1 MRGSFQYICL
11 LITSLLLS
19 LTVCEKSVTY
29 PINNIRSSEKKLA
42 QAGNQTPEQ
51 RITDAVYLNQEGYD
65 LYQRGET
72 KSALDKY
79 NQALVIFR
87 QVGARA
93 GEGNS
98 LNFIGE
104 VYLTLGENDQ
114 ALHFFQQALVVFRTL
129 GKLPDFDRASEGY
142 TLQYIGKVYDQKREY
157 DQSLVSYQQALTI
170 FQELIK
176 IKKGNRDSLLTS
188 EQYTLNPMGAI
199 NFKLGNYQQSLK
211 IYNQLSAIYQEQD
224 DRIGEVKNLNNLGVT
239 YANLSEYSQAFAAYQ
254 EALTKI
260 KLISDCSHQN
270 PNLSLCYGG
279 DEAAIRN
286 NLATLYFSIG
296 QYDQA
301 LDFSQQASVIYQ
313 KNLGRDYQ
321 GLKPQDFQLLHD
333 VLGKSSLN
341 STFVHQSLAIRAG
354 VGNAFSAES
363 MVRQG
368 EAVNLNNLG
377 QIYSNQGDNKQ
388 ALTLYQQA
396 LSIYKEI
403 DNSLGVAITLNNIA
417 QIVTNLGQYDQAVS
431 FNQQA
436 LAIYQKVKD
445 KAGIGVTL
453 TNIGQIYQKQ
463 GKFTESLDSLNQA
476 LVIQKAIGD
485 RASIAITL
493 RIIGLNQLQTNK
505 INEGILNLTES
516 LKVIESLRPGLND
529 ASKISMFESQN
540 ISYKLLEKALI
551 THKQPNQAL
560 EVSERGRARAFVEL
574 LAQRLANEETPNS
587 SSKQAT
593 IKPPTIAEIQKIAAL
608 EQATLVEY
616 SLNSDQEL
624 YIWVIKPT
632 GEITF
637 RKVELNAFKNIANK
651 EQISSLDIKK
661 LVIDARNSL
670 FFPVASRSKSK
681 FEELHQLLIQPIADL
696 LPTNPQDLVIF
707 IPQQSLFLL
716 PFSALIDAD
725 GKYLIEKHTI
735 LTAPSIQVLDLT
747 HQQKQKNQQI
757 NPQNT
762 LIVGIPR
769 HSVIVGNPT
778 MPSLPPKLGELPVRL
793 NALPGAELEAEAVAQ
808 VLKNPAIIGNQ
819 ATKQAVVQQMLNS
832 KIIHLATHGLLDD
845 IGKKGLLG
853 AIALAPFNNDD
864 GLLTA
869 SEILNLKL
877 NADLVVLSACNTG
890 RGRITGDGVVGLSR
904 SFISAGTSSIIVSL
918 WAIPD
923 DSTAVLMPEFYT
935 QLQQNSN
942 KAEALRQAM
951 LITMKK
957 YPNPKDWA
965 AFTLIGE
972 AQ

>member
-1 MRGSFQYICL
+1 MRWSFQYICL
-11 LITSLLLS
+11 LITTLLLC
-19 LTVCEKSVTY
+19 LTVSGKSVSY
-29 PINNIRSSEKKLA
+29 PINNIISSPQKLA
-42 QAGNQTPEQ
+42 QAANSTLEQ
-51 RITDAVYLNQEGYD
+51 KITDAVYLNQEGYD
-65 LYQRGET
+65 LYQRAEAE
-72 KSALDKY
+72 SALDKY

-98 LNFIGE
+98 LNYIGE
-104 VYLTLGENDQ
+104 VYLALGKYDR
-114 ALHFFQQALVVFRTL
+114 ALHYFQQALVIFKTL
-129 GKLPDFDRASEGY
+129 GKLPDFDRAYEGY
-142 TLQYIGKVYDQKREY
+142 TLQYLGEVYDRKRDY
-157 DQSLVSYQQALTI
+157 DRALASYQQALTI

-176 IKKGNRDSLLTS
+176 IKKGDRDSFLTS
-188 EQYTLNPMGAI
+188 EKYTLNPMGAI
-199 NFKLGNYQQSLK
+199 YFKLGNYQQSLK
-211 IYNQLSAIYQEQD
+211 IYKQLSAIYQEQN
-224 DRIGEVKNLNNLGVT
+224 DRIGEVQNLNNLGVT
-239 YANLSEYSQAFAAYQ
+239 YANLSEYGQALAAYQ

-270 PNLSLCYGG
+270 PNNSLCYGG

-286 NLATLYFSIG
+286 NLAALYFSLG
-296 QYDQA
+296 QYEQA
-301 LDFSQQASVIYQ
+301 LDFAQQASVIYQ
-313 KNLGRDYQ
+313 KNIGRDYQ

-333 VLGKSSLN
+333 ILGKSSLN
-341 STFVHQSLAIRAG
+341 PAFVRQSSAIRAG

-377 QIYSNQGDNKQ
+377 QIYSNQGNDKQ

-396 LSIYKEI
+396 LSIYQEI
-403 DNSLGVAITLNNIA
+403 NNSLGVAITLNNIA
-417 QIVTNLGQYDQAVS
+417 QIYTNLGQYDLAVK

-436 LAIYQKVKD
+436 LAIYQKEED

-453 TNIGQIYQKQ
+453 TNMGQIYQKQ
-463 GKFTESLDSLNQA
+463 GKFTQSLDSLNQA
-476 LVIQKAIGD
+476 LVIQKTIGD

-493 RIIGLNQLQTNK
+493 RIIGLNQLETNK
-505 INEGILNLTES
+505 INEAIVSLTES
-516 LKVIESLRPGLND
+516 IKVIESLHPGLND
-529 ASKISMFESQN
+529 ANKISMFESHN
-540 ISYKLLEKALI
+540 LSYKLLQKALI
-551 THKQPNQAL
+551 TQKQPNQAL

-574 LAQRLANEETPNS
+574 LSQRLANEETPNS
-587 SSKQAT
+587 SSQQGT
-593 IKPPTIAEIQKIAAL
+593 IKPPTIAEIQKIAAV

-616 SLNSDQEL
+616 SLISDREL

-632 GEITF
+632 GEITL
-637 RKVELNAFKNIANK
+637 RQVDLNAFKNPANK
-651 EQISSLDIKK
+651 EEISGLDIKK
-661 LVIDARNSL
+661 LVINARNSL
-670 FFPVASRSKSK
+670 FSAGASQTKPQLQQ
-681 FEELHQLLIQPIADL
+681 LHQIFIQPIADL
-696 LPTNPQDLVIF
+696 LPNNPQDLVIL
-707 IPQQSLFLL
+707 IPQHSLFLL
-716 PFSALIDAD
+716 PFYALIDPD

-747 HQQKQKNQQI
+747 HQQKQKNQRI

-762 LIVGIPR
+762 L
-769 HSVIVGNPT
+769 IVGNPT
-778 MPSLPPKLGELPVRL
+778 MPSLPPKLGGLPVQL
-793 NALPGAELEAEAVAQ
+793 EALPGAELEAEAVAQ
-808 VLKNPAIIGNQ
+808 ILKTQAIIGSQ
-819 ATKQAVVQQMLNS
+819 ATKQAIVQQMLNS

-845 IGKKGLLG
+845 IGKKGLPG

-869 SEILNLKL
+869 YEILNLKF

-918 WAIPD
+918 WSIPD
-923 DSTAVLMPEFYT
+923 DTTAVLMPEFYR

-957 YPNPKDWA
+957 YPNPQDWA

>member
-1 MRGSFQYICL
+1 MRWSFPYICL
-11 LITSLLLS
+11 LITTLLLC
-19 LTVCEKSVTY
+19 LTVSGKSVSY
-29 PINNIRSSEKKLA
+29 PINNIISSPQKLA
-42 QAGNQTPEQ
+42 QAANSTLEQ
-51 RITDAVYLNQEGYD
+51 KITDAVYLNQEGYD
-65 LYQRGET
+65 LYQRAEAEA
-72 KSALDKY
+72 ALDKY

-98 LNFIGE
+98 LNYIGE
-104 VYLTLGENDQ
+104 VYLAIGKYDR
-114 ALHFFQQALVVFRTL
+114 ALDYFQQALVIFKTL

-142 TLQYIGKVYDQKREY
+142 TLQYLGEVYDRKRDY
-157 DQSLVSYQQALTI
+157 DQALASYQQALTI

-176 IKKGNRDSLLTS
+176 IKKGERDSFLTT
-188 EQYTLNPMGAI
+188 EKYTLNPMGAI
-199 NFKLGNYQQSLK
+199 YFKLGNYKQSLK
-211 IYNQLSAIYQEQD
+211 IYKQLSAIYQEQT
-224 DRIGEVKNLNNLGVT
+224 DRIGEVQNLNNLGVT
-239 YANLSEYSQAFAAYQ
+239 YANLSEYSQALAAYQ

-270 PNLSLCYGG
+270 PNNSLCYGG

-286 NLATLYFSIG
+286 NLATLYFSLG
-296 QYDQA
+296 QYEQA
-301 LDFSQQASVIYQ
+301 LDFAQQASVIYQ
-313 KNLGRDYQ
+313 KNIGKDYQ

-333 VLGKSSLN
+333 ILGKSALN
-341 STFVHQSLAIRAG
+341 PAFVRQSLAIRAG

-377 QIYSNQGDNKQ
+377 QIYSNQGNDKQ

-396 LSIYKEI
+396 LSIYQEI
-403 DNSLGVAITLNNIA
+403 NKSLGVAITLNNIA
-417 QIVTNLGQYDQAVS
+417 QIYTNLGQYDLALN

-436 LAIYQKVKD
+436 LAIYQKEED

-453 TNIGQIYQKQ
+453 TNMGQIYQKQ
-463 GKFTESLDSLNQA
+463 GKFTQSLDSLNQA
-476 LVIQKAIGD
+476 LVIQKTIGD

-493 RIIGLNQLQTNK
+493 RIIGLNQLETKK
-505 INEGILNLTES
+505 INEAIVSLTES
-516 LKVIESLRPGLND
+516 IKVIESLHPGLND
-529 ASKISMFESQN
+529 ANKISMFESQN
-540 ISYKLLEKALI
+540 LSYKLLQKALI
-551 THKQPNQAL
+551 TQKQPNQAL

-574 LAQRLANEETPNS
+574 LSQRLANEETPNS
-587 SSKQAT
+587 SSQQGT
-593 IKPPTIAEIQKIAAL
+593 IKPPTIAEIQKIAAV

-616 SLNSDQEL
+616 SLISNREL

-632 GEITF
+632 GEITL
-637 RKVELNAFKNIANK
+637 RQVNLTAFENLANK
-651 EQISSLDIKK
+651 EQISGLDLNN

-670 FFPVASRSKSK
+670 FASASQTKPK
-681 FEELHQLLIQPIADL
+681 LQQLHQIFIQPIADL
-696 LPTNPQDLVIF
+696 LPNNPQDLVIL
-707 IPQQSLFLL
+707 IPQHSLFLL
-716 PFSALIDAD
+716 PFSALIDPD

-747 HQQKQKNQQI
+747 HQQKQKNQRI

-762 LIVGIPR
+762 LIVG
-769 HSVIVGNPT
+769 NPI
-778 MPSLPPKLGELPVRL
+778 MPSLPPKLGGLPVQL
-793 NALPGAELEAEAVAQ
+793 AALPGAELEAEAVAQ
-808 VLKNPAIIGNQ
+808 VLKTPAIIGSQ
-819 ATKQAVVQQMLNS
+819 ATKQAIVQQMLNS

-845 IGKKGLLG
+845 IGKKGLPG

-869 SEILNLKL
+869 YEILNLKL

-918 WAIPD
+918 WSIPD
-923 DSTAVLMPEFYT
+923 DTTAVLMPEFYR

-951 LITMKK
+951 FITIKK

>member
-1 MRGSFQYICL
+1 MRWSFQYICL
-11 LITSLLLS
+11 LITTLLLC
-19 LTVCEKSVTY
+19 LTVSGKSVSY
-29 PINNIRSSEKKLA
+29 PINNIISSPQKLA
-42 QAGNQTPEQ
+42 QAANSTREQ
-51 RITDAVYLNQEGYD
+51 KIIDAVYLNQEGYD
-65 LYQRGET
+65 LYQRAEAE
-72 KSALDKY
+72 SALDKY

-98 LNFIGE
+98 LNYLGQ
-104 VYLTLGENDQ
+104 VYLSLGKYDR
-114 ALHFFQQALVVFRTL
+114 ALHYFQQALVIFKTL
-129 GKLPDFDRASEGY
+129 GKLPEFERASEGY
-142 TLQYIGKVYDQKREY
+142 TLLYIGEVYDRKRDY
-157 DQSLVSYQQALTI
+157 DRALASYQQALTI

-176 IKKGNRDSLLTS
+176 IKKGDRDSFLTS
-188 EQYTLNPMGAI
+188 EEYTLNPMGAI
-199 NFKLGNYQQSLK
+199 YFKLGNYKQSLK
-211 IYNQLSAIYQEQD
+211 IYKQLSAINQEQD
-224 DRIGEVKNLNNLGVT
+224 DRIGEVQNLNNLGVT
-239 YANLSEYSQAFAAYQ
+239 YANLSEYGQALAAYQ

-260 KLISDCSHQN
+260 KLISDCFEQN
-270 PNLSLCYGG
+270 PNNSLCYGG

-286 NLATLYFSIG
+286 NLAALYFSLG
-296 QYDQA
+296 QYEQA
-301 LDFSQQASVIYQ
+301 LDFAQQASVIYQ
-313 KNLGRDYQ
+313 KNIGRDNQ

-333 VLGKSSLN
+333 ILGKSSLN
-341 STFVHQSLAIRAG
+341 PAFVRQSLAIRAG

-377 QIYSNQGDNKQ
+377 KIYSNQGNDKQ

-396 LSIYKEI
+396 LSIYQEI
-403 DNSLGVAITLNNIA
+403 NNSLGVAITLNNIA
-417 QIVTNLGQYDQAVS
+417 QIYTNLGQYDLAVN

-436 LAIYQKVKD
+436 LAIYQKEED

-463 GKFTESLDSLNQA
+463 GKFTQSLDSLNQA
-476 LVIQKAIGD
+476 LVIQKTIGD

-493 RIIGLNQLQTNK
+493 RIIGLNLLETNK
-505 INEGILNLTES
+505 INEAIVSLTES
-516 LKVIESLRPGLND
+516 IKVIESLHPGLND
-529 ASKISMFESQN
+529 ANKISMFESHN
-540 ISYKLLEKALI
+540 LSYKLLQKALI
-551 THKQPNQAL
+551 TQKQPNQAL

-574 LAQRLANEETPNS
+574 LSQRLANEETPNS
-587 SSKQAT
+587 SSQQGT
-593 IKPPTIAEIQKIAAL
+593 IKPPTIAEIQKIAAV

-616 SLNSDQEL
+616 SLISDREL

-632 GEITF
+632 GEITL
-637 RKVELNAFKNIANK
+637 RQVDLNAFKNPANK
-651 EQISSLDIKK
+651 EEISDLDIKK

-670 FFPVASRSKSK
+670 FSPGASQTKPQLQQ
-681 FEELHQLLIQPIADL
+681 LHQIFIQPIADL
-696 LPTNPQDLVIF
+696 LPNNPQDLVIL
-707 IPQQSLFLL
+707 IPQHSLFLL
-716 PFSALIDAD
+716 PFYALIDPD

-747 HQQKQKNQQI
+747 HQQKQKNQRI

-762 LIVGIPR
+762 L
-769 HSVIVGNPT
+769 IVGNPT
-778 MPSLPPKLGELPVRL
+778 MPSLPHKLGDLPVQL
-793 NALPGAELEAEAVAQ
+793 DALPGAELEAEAVAQ
-808 VLKNPAIIGNQ
+808 VLKTQAIIGSQ
-819 ATKQAVVQQMLNS
+819 ATKQAIVQQMLNS
-832 KIIHLATHGLLDD
+832 KIIHLATHGLLND
-845 IGKKGLLG
+845 IGKKGLPG

-869 SEILNLKL
+869 YEILNLKL

-918 WAIPD
+918 WSIPD
-923 DSTAVLMPEFYT
+923 NSTAVLMPEFYR

-951 LITMKK
+951 LIAMKK
-957 YPNPKDWA
+957 YPNPQDWA